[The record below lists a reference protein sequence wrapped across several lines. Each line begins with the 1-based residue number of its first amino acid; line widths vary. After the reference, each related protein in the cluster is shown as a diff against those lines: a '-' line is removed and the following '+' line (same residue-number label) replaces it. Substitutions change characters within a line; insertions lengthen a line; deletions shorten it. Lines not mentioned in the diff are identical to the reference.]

1 MSIGLTSR
9 CRPPAPERR
18 DTSPSRR
25 TPHAQAHIHTSGA
38 QSRASPTHNDNPHAP
53 TPTTLSNGFAF
64 PPSASA
70 HLGPAARR
78 TSVIRQRRSSPLLHE
93 IQSPSRRLST
103 HQMLLLTPFG
113 GPLPMEAITTN
124 TGNGTGMGRMTR
136 GSSSMGGPNP
146 SGPGR
151 AASLGMSSAPS
162 SIGMGR
168 NDMSN
173 STSRG
178 APGLSTRFNSRHQ
191 SLVQPVNPSPLS
203 HPLTTIQS
211 ASDYGSESGSSSLAI
226 SREPSNSSQT
236 DEEVEKEAQA
246 HGGQSTARSR
256 VNVMAVEMMRSNSLP
271 VLTQRELDAMQDKDG
286 ELGITRGTHWAWV
299 QDDDR
304 YVPFR
309 VPIAR
314 RKANG

>member
-1 MSIGLTSR
+1 MSIGLTSS
-9 CRPPAPERR
+9 CRPPALERR
-18 DTSPSRR
+18 DTSPSRHIS
-25 TPHAQAHIHTSGA
+25 HAQAHIHTSGA
-38 QSRASPTHNDNPHAP
+38 QSRPTSTHNVNPHAP
-53 TPTTLSNGFAF
+53 SPTTLSNGFAF

-113 GPLPMEAITTN
+113 GPLPMEAITSS
-124 TGNGTGMGRMTR
+124 TGTGAGTGMGRMAR

-173 STSRG
+173 ATSRG
-178 APGLSTRFNSRHQ
+178 APGLSSRFNSRHQ

-236 DEEVEKEAQA
+236 DEDVEQAVQA
-246 HGGQSTARSR
+246 HDGQSTARSR

-286 ELGITRGTHWAWV
+286 ELGIARGTHWAWV

-304 YVPFR
+304 YVAFYVVR
-309 VPIAR
+309 H
-314 RKANG
+314 KANF